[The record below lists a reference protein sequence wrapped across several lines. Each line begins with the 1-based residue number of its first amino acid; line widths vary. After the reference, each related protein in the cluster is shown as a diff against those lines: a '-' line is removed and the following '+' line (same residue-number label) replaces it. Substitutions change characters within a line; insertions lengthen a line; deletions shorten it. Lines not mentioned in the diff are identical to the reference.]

1 MELSV
6 RRICV
11 AAAVVAAVMLP
22 EMVRACAVCYGNPE
36 SDMAKG
42 AAAGVLVL
50 MGIIVSVLA
59 GIVGVTV
66 FWMRRARRYRNA
78 RAQYI
83 SERRTGFPGMNGK
96 WLAADA
102 E

>member
-1 MELSV
+1 M

-11 AAAVVAAVMLP
+11 STAAALGVMLP
-22 EMVRACAVCYGNPE
+22 EIARACAVCYGDPE

-50 MGIIVSVLA
+50 MGIVVSVLA
-59 GIVGVTV
+59 GIVGVTI
-66 FWMRRARRYRNA
+66 FWVRRARRYGNA
-78 RAQYI
+78 REH
-83 SERRTGFPGMNGK
+83 SRGGSGMIGMDGK

>member
-1 MELSV
+1 M

-11 AAAVVAAVMLP
+11 AAAAAVGVMLP
-22 EMVRACAVCYGNPE
+22 EMVRACAVCYGDPE

-42 AAAGVLVL
+42 AAAGVLAL
-50 MGIIVSVLA
+50 MGIVVSVLG
-59 GIVGVTV
+59 GIAGVTI
-66 FWMRRARRYRNA
+66 FWVRRARRYGNA
-78 RAQYI
+78 RNNP
-83 SERRTGFPGMNGK
+83 RGRPGMIGLNGK

>member
-1 MELSV
+1 M
-6 RRICV
+6 RRTCIT
-11 AAAVVAAVMLP
+11 AAVAVGVMFP

-50 MGIIVSVLA
+50 MGIVGSVLV
-59 GIVGVTV
+59 GIVGVTI
-66 FWMRRARRYRNA
+66 FWVRRARRYGNA
-78 RAQYI
+78 RL
-83 SERRTGFPGMNGK
+83 SRGRPGMLGMNGK

>member
-1 MELSV
+1 M
-6 RRICV
+6 RRAWF
-11 AAAVVAAVMLP
+11 AAAVTAALMIPGTLQ
-22 EMVRACAVCYGNPE
+22 ACAVCYGNPE

-50 MGIIVSVLA
+50 MGIIVSVLV
-59 GIVGVTV
+59 GIVGVAI
-66 FWMRRARRYRNA
+66 FWMRRARRHSKR
-78 RAQYI
+78 QPGI
-83 SERRTGFPGMNGK
+83 LGMNGK

>member
-1 MELSV
+1 MK
-6 RRICV
+6 RACI
-11 AAAVVAAVMLP
+11 AAAVAIGVLLP

-50 MGIIVSVLA
+50 MGIVVSVLL
-59 GIVGVTV
+59 GIVGVTI
-66 FWMRRARRYRNA
+66 FWVRRARRFGNA
-78 RAQYI
+78 LNN
-83 SERRTGFPGMNGK
+83 SRRRPGMPGLNGK

>member
-1 MELSV
+1 M
-6 RRICV
+6 RRAC
-11 AAAVVAAVMLP
+11 VVAATANVVLFP
-22 EMVRACAVCYGNPE
+22 EMVLACAVCYGNPE

-50 MGIIVSVLA
+50 MGIVVSVLV
-59 GIVGVTV
+59 GIVGVTI
-66 FWMRRARRYRNA
+66 FWVRRARRFGNA
-78 RAQYI
+78 LDNSQAR
-83 SERRTGFPGMNGK
+83 PGMPGLNGK

>member
-1 MELSV
+1 M
-6 RRICV
+6 RR
-11 AAAVVAAVMLP
+11 AGFAAVVTGALMIPGTLQ
-22 EMVRACAVCYGNPE
+22 ACAVCYGNPE

-50 MGIIVSVLA
+50 MGIVLSVLV
-59 GIVGVTV
+59 GIVGVAI
-66 FWMRRARRYRNA
+66 FWMRRARDHSKR
-78 RAQYI
+78 QPG
-83 SERRTGFPGMNGK
+83 TLGMNGK

>member
-1 MELSV
+1 M

-11 AAAVVAAVMLP
+11 ATTVAASVMLP
-22 EMVRACAVCYGNPE
+22 EMARACAVCYGNPD

-42 AAAGVLVL
+42 AVAGVLVL
-50 MGIIVSVLA
+50 MGIIVSVLG
-59 GIVGVTV
+59 GIVGVTL
-66 FWMRRARRYRNA
+66 FWMRRARRHHNA
-78 RAQYI
+78 GVQIQSGRKP
-83 SERRTGFPGMNGK
+83 GFLGMNGK

>member
-1 MELSV
+1 M
-6 RRICV
+6 RRACV
-11 AAAVVAAVMLP
+11 AAAVAIGVMIPEVA
-22 EMVRACAVCYGNPE
+22 RACAVCYGNPE

-50 MGIIVSVLA
+50 MGIVVSVLA
-59 GIVGVTV
+59 GIIGVTL

-78 RAQYI
+78 QAQ
-83 SERRTGFPGMNGK
+83 SHSDRRTGILGMNGK

>member
-1 MELSV
+1 M
-6 RRICV
+6 RRACV
-11 AAAVVAAVMLP
+11 TAATAIVVLFP
-22 EMVRACAVCYGNPE
+22 EMVLACAVCYGNPE

-50 MGIIVSVLA
+50 MGIVVSVLV
-59 GIVGVTV
+59 GIVGVTI
-66 FWMRRARRYRNA
+66 FWVRRARRFGNA
-78 RAQYI
+78 LDNSRA
-83 SERRTGFPGMNGK
+83 RPGMPGLNGK

>member
-1 MELSV
+1 M
-6 RRICV
+6 RRVCV
-11 AAAVVAAVMLP
+11 AAAAAIGAMLP
-22 EMVRACAVCYGNPE
+22 EMVQACAVCYGDPE

-50 MGIIVSVLA
+50 MGIVVSVLG
-59 GIVGVTV
+59 GIVGVTI
-66 FWMRRARRYRNA
+66 FWVRRARRIGNA
-78 RAQYI
+78 RFD
-83 SERRTGFPGMNGK
+83 SRRRPGMLGMNGR

>member
-1 MELSV
+1 MK
-6 RRICV
+6 RAWI
-11 AAAVVAAVMLP
+11 ATAVSGALTIP
-22 EMVRACAVCYGNPE
+22 EALQACAVCYGDPE

-50 MGIIVSVLA
+50 MGIVVSVLVGIA
-59 GIVGVTV
+59 GVAV
-66 FWMRRARRYRNA
+66 FWMRRARRHSKR
-78 RAQYI
+78 QPGI
-83 SERRTGFPGMNGK
+83 LGMNGK

>member
-1 MELSV
+1 M
-6 RRICV
+6 RRACV
-11 AAAVVAAVMLP
+11 AAAVASGVMIPEVA
-22 EMVRACAVCYGNPE
+22 RACAVCYGNPE

-50 MGIIVSVLA
+50 MGIVVSVLG
-59 GIVGVTV
+59 GIVGVTI
-66 FWMRRARRYRNA
+66 FWVRRARRFGNA
-78 RAQYI
+78 LDNSRG
-83 SERRTGFPGMNGK
+83 RPGMPGLNGK

>member
-1 MELSV
+1 M
-6 RRICV
+6 RRTCV

-50 MGIIVSVLA
+50 LGIIVFVLA
-59 GIVGVTV
+59 GIAGVTV
-66 FWMRRARRYRNA
+66 FWMGRARRYRNA
-78 RAQYI
+78 GVQYR
-83 SERRTGFPGMNGK
+83 SRRGSSFPDMNGK

>member
-1 MELSV
+1 M
-6 RRICV
+6 RRTCV
-11 AAAVVAAVMLP
+11 AAAVAVEVMFP

-50 MGIIVSVLA
+50 MGIIVSVLV

-66 FWMRRARRYRNA
+66 FWMVRARRWRKA
-78 RAQYI
+78 GGQY
-83 SERRTGFPGMNGK
+83 RTGRSSGFSDMNGK
-96 WLAADA
+96 WLASDA

>member
-1 MELSV
+1 M
-6 RRICV
+6 RRDWF
-11 AAAVVAAVMLP
+11 VAAVTGALMIP
-22 EMVRACAVCYGNPE
+22 ETLQACAVCYGNPE

-50 MGIIVSVLA
+50 MGIIVSVLV
-59 GIVGVTV
+59 GIVGVAI
-66 FWMRRARRYRNA
+66 FWMRRARRHSKR
-78 RAQYI
+78 QPGI
-83 SERRTGFPGMNGK
+83 LGMNGK

>member
-1 MELSV
+1 M
-6 RRICV
+6 RRIWV
-11 AAAVVAAVMLP
+11 AAAAALGVMLP
-22 EMVRACAVCYGNPE
+22 EIARACAVCYGDPE

-50 MGIIVSVLA
+50 MGIVVSVLV
-59 GIVGVTV
+59 GIVGVTI
-66 FWMRRARRYRNA
+66 FWVRRARRYGNVREQS
-78 RAQYI
+78 RGG
-83 SERRTGFPGMNGK
+83 SGMLGMDGK

>member
-1 MELSV
+1 M
-6 RRICV
+6 RRVCCSMAV
-11 AAAVVAAVMLP
+11 AIGVMLP
-22 EMVRACAVCYGNPE
+22 DMVRACAVCYGNPE

-50 MGIIVSVLA
+50 MGIIVSVLV
-59 GIVGVTV
+59 GIVGVTI
-66 FWMRRARRYRNA
+66 FWARRARRYGNA
-78 RAQYI
+78 RNHL
-83 SERRTGFPGMNGK
+83 RGRPGTLGMNGK